1 MKRVNKLSVFI
12 EKTLN
17 FFEKILNDLSLIL
30 ALFK

>member
-1 MKRVNKLSVFI
+1 MRRVNKLSVFI